1 MSEPHSPNSRLLHLT
16 GGAGQLAVEL
26 WDHPDDHDT
35 IIVFSHG
42 GGQTRHSWQRT
53 AERLYSDGWTVA
65 TFDARG
71 HGDSGWS
78 ESGSYNFT
86 DIADDLAGVI
96 NQLNQ
101 VLSPA
106 QDQSPTPRKT
116 TLIGASMGGAA
127 SLIAQA
133 RNPHLATA
141 LVLVDVTPRVELKGL
156 ERIHQFV
163 TAAPGG
169 FDNLEQVAAA
179 VTAYNPTRPTP
190 PRIEGLRKNLRTRD
204 GRLHWHWDPKV
215 FSGGK
220 EGVDIDPAQ
229 QLEQAAAAITTPTLL
244 IRGSRSDIVTDE
256 GVNTLRRLIPHAQVS
271 TVLGA
276 GHMVVGDDND
286 QFTTELGEFLR
297 QYGPKAQE
305 PK

>member
-1 MSEPHSPNSRLLHLT
+1 MSEPYSPNSTLLDLT
-16 GGAGQLAVEL
+16 GGAGRLAVEL
-26 WDHPDDHDT
+26 WDNPDDHST
-35 IIVFSHG
+35 LILLSHG
-42 GGQTRHSWQRT
+42 GAQTRHSWRRT
-53 AERLYSDGWTVA
+53 AERLYSDGWTVS

-78 ESGSYNFT
+78 ESGNYNFT
-86 DIADDLAGVI
+86 DLADDVVDI
-96 NQLNQ
+96 IDQLNR
-101 VLSPA
+101 VLSSA
-106 QDQSPTPRKT
+106 QDQPPTPRKVI
-116 TLIGASMGGAA
+116 LVGASMGGAA
-127 SLIAQA
+127 GLIAQA

-141 LVLVDVTPRVELKGL
+141 LVLVDVTPRVELEGL
-156 ERIHQFV
+156 ERILQFV
-163 TAAPGG
+163 TAAPDG

-204 GRLHWHWDPKV
+204 GRLHWHWDPKF

-220 EGVDIDPAQ
+220 EGDDIDLAQ

-256 GVNTLRRLIPHAQVS
+256 GVNTLRRLMPHAQVS

-276 GHMVVGDDND
+276 AHMVAGDDND

-297 QYGPKAQE
+297 QHSRQE
-305 PK
+305 EQK